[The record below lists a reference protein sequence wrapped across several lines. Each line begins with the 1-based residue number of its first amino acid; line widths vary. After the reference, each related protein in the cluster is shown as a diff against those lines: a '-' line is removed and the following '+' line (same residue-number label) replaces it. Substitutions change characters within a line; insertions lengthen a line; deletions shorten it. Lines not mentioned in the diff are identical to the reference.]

1 VPETLLD
8 VRGLSVRYGA
18 VSAVE
23 AVDVTVDP
31 GELVGIIG
39 PNGAGK
45 TSFVDA
51 VTGFTPATGSIKFRG
66 GEMVGLTSCQRA
78 RRGLGRTF
86 QSGELFEDLTVREN
100 LMIAAERP
108 RWWSVF
114 RDMIRPDRDPGS
126 GAVAC
131 VLDSMGLENVAGRLP
146 SELSQGLRKVVGV
159 ARSLMM
165 QPELLL
171 LDEPAAG
178 LDSAESRVLGSR
190 LRQLVGRGLA
200 VILIDHDIDLVLS
213 VCNQVYV
220 FDFGKV
226 IASGPPAQIRED
238 ERVIQA
244 YLGTGTTHG
253 R

>member
-8 VRGLSVRYGA
+8 VRGLSVHYGA
-18 VSAVE
+18 VSAVD
-23 AVDVTVDP
+23 AVDLRVQP
-31 GELVGIIG
+31 GDLIGVIG

-51 VTGFTPATGSIKFRG
+51 VTGFTPATGSITFIGR
-66 GEMVGLTSCQRA
+66 ELLGLTSHQRA
-78 RRGLGRTF
+78 RQGLGRTF

-100 LMIAAERP
+100 LMIAAEHP

-114 RDMIRPDRDPGS
+114 RDLVRPDRDPTS
-126 GAVAC
+126 GAVASI
-131 VLDSMGLENVAGRLP
+131 LDSMGLADAAGRLP

-190 LRQLVGRGLA
+190 LRQLVDRGLSA
-200 VILIDHDIDLVLS
+200 ILIDHDVDLVLS

-226 IASGPPAQIRED
+226 IASGPPAQIQSD
-238 ERVIQA
+238 QRVIQA
-244 YLGTGTTHG
+244 YLGTGTANG

>member
-23 AVDVTVDP
+23 AVDVTVDQ

-51 VTGFTPATGSIKFRG
+51 VAGFTPATGSIKFRG
-66 GEMVGLTSCQRA
+66 GEMAGLTSYQRA

-126 GAVAC
+126 GAVAS

-146 SELSQGLRKVVGV
+146 SELPQGLRKVVGV

-190 LRQLVGRGLA
+190 LRQLVERGLA

-226 IASGPPAQIRED
+226 IASGPPAHIRED

-244 YLGTGTTHG
+244 YLGTGTAHG